1 MAEEEPTNAYSNQKY
16 WGEERQK
23 DAIYAV
29 YLKVRILLLCCT
41 NNSYSMFVEG

>member
-1 MAEEEPTNAYSNQKY
+1 MAEEESTNAYSNQKY

-29 YLKVRILLLCCT
+29 YLKVGGLLLLILIKQLF
-41 NNSYSMFVEG
+41 YF